1 MLMKHNYSSKYMKN
15 IKSVIFTLFIIIL
28 VLTLSW
34 AITIGL
40 VKLICICFSLDFSLK
55 IATGVWLV
63 LCLIRP
69 VFSSEKR

>member
-1 MLMKHNYSSKYMKN
+1 MRHNYSSKYMKN
-15 IKSVIFTLFIIIL
+15 IKNVIFTLFII
-28 VLTLSW
+28 VLALTISW

-55 IATGVWLV
+55 IATGVWLI